1 MRADPVSAASAVLD
15 KDSPKPLYVQLEEVL
30 RAELAAGTY
39 GANHMIPSEVE
50 LSRRFGVSR
59 MTARGVV
66 TQLVREGLL
75 HRVQG
80 KGTFVV
86 EPKIEARS
94 LAYQGIREQLE
105 SMGYFTATKVLEFK
119 RVKADPRLAGTF
131 DVPEGEPLRFV
142 KRVRSV
148 EDGPISLHLS
158 YIPEALCPGLTVD
171 RMEEEQLCVILAG
184 SYSLTAATVVET
196 LESTQATAAEA
207 RALGVDRR
215 FPLLLL
221 TDSYRSV
228 GGRVFEHSKV
238 LFRGDKIKLRFEY
251 HNAA

>member
-1 MRADPVSAASAVLD
+1 MNSPVGAAPTGLD
-15 KDSPKPLYVQLEEVL
+15 KDSPKPLYAQLEEVL
-30 RAELAAGTY
+30 RAQIVGGAY

-66 TQLVREGLL
+66 LQLVREGLL

-80 KGTFVV
+80 KGTFVL

-105 SMGYFTATKVLEFK
+105 SMGYFTQTKLLEFK
-119 RVKADPRLAGTF
+119 RIAADPRLARTL
-131 DVPEGEPLRFV
+131 DVPEREPLRFV
-142 KRVRSV
+142 KRLRLVKDS
-148 EDGPISLHLS
+148 PISLHLT
-158 YIPEALCPGLTVD
+158 YIPEALCPGLTSD
-171 RMEEEQLCVILAG
+171 RMEDEQLCVILAENFN
-184 SYSLTAATVVET
+184 LTSATVIET

-207 RALGVDRR
+207 RALGVERR

-221 TDSYRSV
+221 TDTYRSA

-251 HNAA
+251 RGAA